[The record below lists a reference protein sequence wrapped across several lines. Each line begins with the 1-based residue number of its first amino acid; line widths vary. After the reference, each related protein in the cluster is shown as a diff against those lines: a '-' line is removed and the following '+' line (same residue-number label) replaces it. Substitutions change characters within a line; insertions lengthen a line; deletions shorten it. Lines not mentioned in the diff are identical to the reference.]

1 MVSHIV
7 AGESYHV
14 NNRLY
19 RMFTVKTTLER
30 LKKKNKDRVYIV
42 DGTEGVGK
50 STFAFQQAGVIDPD
64 MFKDVKTFLSRIC
77 FTPEEFFN
85 AVRTIRNGVIIFDEA
100 FRGLSS
106 RSALSKVNKK
116 IVQALMEMRQNN
128 NLIFIVLPSFFLL
141 DIYPA
146 MLRSNGLFHI
156 YEDKKNDKTAW
167 MFYNKDDKGDLYQ
180 LGLKKGW
187 KYIIKGKL
195 SGYFYNKFPGGDLY
209 RKAYEKKK
217 LQSLREMDLEDERQ
231 DKRDIQLAQ
240 LTYLY
245 KTDLN
250 MSEKKMSARFKQ
262 VGLVLSPAAI
272 GQRYRKV
279 RDELEKAEKRLVNTT

>member
-1 MVSHIV
+1 MVSHTV

-19 RMFTVKTTLER
+19 GMFTEKTTLER
-30 LKKKNKDRVYIV
+30 LKKKNKDRVYII

-50 STFAFQQAGVIDPD
+50 STFAFQQAGVLDPN

-77 FTPEEFFN
+77 FTPEAFFN
-85 AVRTIRNGVIIFDEA
+85 AVRTVKNGVIIFDEA

-106 RSALSKVNKK
+106 RSALSKVNKR

-128 NLIFIVLPSFFLL
+128 NIVFIVLPSFFLL

-156 YEDKKNDKTAW
+156 YEDKRNDKTAW
-167 MFYNKDDKGDLYQ
+167 MFYNKDDKGSLYQ
-180 LGLKKGW
+180 LGLKRGW

-209 RKAYEKKK
+209 RAAYEKKK
-217 LQSLREMDLEDERQ
+217 SESLREMDQEDERL
-231 DKRDIQLAQ
+231 DKKDIQLARMTFA
-240 LTYLY
+240 L
-245 KTDLN
+245 KTELKL
-250 MSEKKMSARFKQ
+250 SEKVLAARLKKYR
-262 VGLVLSPAAI
+262 VEISPATV
-272 GQRYRKV
+272 GQRYRKI
-279 RDELEKAEKRLVNTT
+279 REEMDRMEKSMIPTT